1 MLLKRLIHQEQQQ
14 QRMAAAIRAAMTIPT
29 IAPGPRNLPSV
40 AIQHVVFGVTSKADL
55 CSQNAIYTEYS
66 ATEIKH
72 SYNNYY
78 KENTFFYCHNLN
90 T

>member
-14 QRMAAAIRAAMTIPT
+14 QRMAAAIRAAMTMPT
-29 IAPGPRNLPSV
+29 IAPGPRDLPSV

-55 CSQNAIYTEYS
+55 CSQNAATYTVYS

-72 SYNNYY
+72 SYNYI
-78 KENTFFYCHNLN
+78 KETQFF
-90 T
+90 TVII